1 MKKKV
6 LVIGGSGFV
15 GNAVAE
21 ALRKDHQI
29 ITTAGHKET
38 KADYC
43 LTAADTELLIQILE
57 RENPEI
63 VVSSIRG
70 EFKEQMSFHSM
81 LADWLAR
88 KDKRLLYISTAN
100 VFDGDMSR
108 PWTENDTPIP
118 KSDYGVFKR
127 DCELMLSNVLGNR
140 LIIFRPSTVWD
151 YDCPRTRLLKEHS
164 RSGEAH
170 GTIANHI
177 VNVAYA
183 KQIGEYAKYVLV
195 HDLSGIFHIG
205 TTDMADYFDFEKSV
219 CKAIGIKPPKFAL
232 ETEKNVVYQAVLP
245 VRREIPDGLQMTV
258 EQVLSKLGE
267 REAMNINY
275 RH

>member
-15 GNAVAE
+15 GNTVAE

-43 LTAADTELLIQILE
+43 LPAADTKLLIQILE

-70 EFKEQMSFHSM
+70 EFKAQMSFHSK
-81 LADWLAR
+81 LADWLAG

-108 PWTENDTPIP
+108 PWTETDTPIP

-127 DCELMLSNVLGNR
+127 DCELMLSRILENR

-170 GTIANHI
+170 YTVSNHM
-177 VNVAYA
+177 VNVTHT
-183 KQIGEYAKYVLV
+183 KQIEEYARYVL
-195 HDLSGIFHIG
+195 DNALSGIFHIG
-205 TTDMADYFDFEKSV
+205 TTDTADYFDFEKWV
-219 CKAIGIKPPKFAL
+219 CKSLGIKLPNFAV
-232 ETEKNVVYQAVLP
+232 EREEAAVIQAV
-245 VRREIPDGLQMTV
+245 VTARRDIPDSLQMTV

-267 REAMNINY
+267 REATNITK
-275 RH
+275 